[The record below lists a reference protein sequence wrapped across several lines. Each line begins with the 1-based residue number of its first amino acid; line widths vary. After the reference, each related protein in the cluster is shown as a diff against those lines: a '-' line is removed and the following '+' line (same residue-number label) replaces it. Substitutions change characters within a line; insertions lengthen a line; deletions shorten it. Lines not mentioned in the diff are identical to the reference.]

1 MSIRNLVLNLIKE
14 ENILIEKKEYR
25 FLIDQKGGRLD
36 LPRNLTPTDTEP
48 GQHRKNLLY
57 ADCVLIDESNKPRM
71 LIEVVSSNPID
82 PNGIVGLV
90 INLDRLARF
99 PRGDYSGV
107 DLLFV
112 VLGQIKKY
120 WCSLCKEGH
129 YLSRSSQHFFE
140 AWKAVKNHSPAEILH
155 EGMALNYRKA
165 LLDYPIAPYLRTI
178 RVPSVL
184 FLNSE
189 RIMKD
194 WRTYQ
199 PKVLSLIKTHISQR
213 IQDPERNTNPVF
225 VGVEQLFPETI
236 AKMLGVE

>member
-14 ENILIEKKEYR
+14 RKILVEKNEYR

-36 LPRNLTPTDTEP
+36 LPQDLTPPGIEP
-48 GQHRKNLLY
+48 EQHRENFLY
-57 ADCVLIDESNKPRM
+57 ADCVLLDKSNKPRM
-71 LIEVVSSNPID
+71 LIEVVSSSPQD
-82 PNGIVGLV
+82 LNGIVGLV
-90 INLDRLARF
+90 VNLDRLARF

-107 DLLFV
+107 DLLFI

-120 WCSLCKEGH
+120 WCSLCKRAH
-129 YLSRSSQHFFE
+129 HVSRDSQHFSK
-140 AWKAVKNHSPAEILH
+140 AWEAVKDHSPAEILH
-155 EGMALNYRKA
+155 EGMAMNYRKA

-178 RVPSVL
+178 RAPSVL

-189 RIMKD
+189 RVMND

-199 PKVLSLIKTHISQR
+199 PTVLSLVTTHIRRR
-213 IQDPERNTNPVF
+213 IQDPDRNTNPVF

-236 AKMLGVE
+236 AKMLAIV

>member
-1 MSIRNLVLNLIKE
+1 MSIRNLVLNSIKE
-14 ENILIEKKEYR
+14 GKILIEKKEYR

-36 LPRNLTPTDTEP
+36 LPYDLTPTDIEP
-48 GQHRKNLLY
+48 GQHRENLFY
-57 ADCVLIDESNKPRM
+57 ADCVLLDESKKPRM
-71 LIEVVSSNPID
+71 LIEVVSSNPQD

-107 DLLFV
+107 DLLFI
-112 VLGQIKKY
+112 VLGQIKRY
-120 WCSLCKEGH
+120 WCSLCKRGH
-129 YLSRSSQHFFE
+129 HMSRDSQHFSE
-140 AWKAVKNHSPAEILH
+140 AWEAVKNNSPAEILH
-155 EGMALNYRKA
+155 EGMAMNYRKA

-178 RVPSVL
+178 RTPSVL

-189 RIMKD
+189 RIMND

-199 PKVLSLIKTHISQR
+199 PTVLSLVKTHISER
-213 IQDPERNTNPVF
+213 IRDPDRNTNPVF

-236 AKMLGVE
+236 AKMLGIA